1 MSPNSLAEAAAAPE
15 PRISIVVPV
24 CNEVDNLEPLLA
36 EIAAAIA
43 PLFPASGAYE
53 VILVDDGSV
62 DGSARKMAELRPAHP
77 SLRILRF
84 PANQGQ
90 SAALCAGFR
99 AARGGVV
106 VTLDADLQNDPADI
120 PRLLELLE
128 DCDMVSGIRQQRRDG
143 WVRLAA
149 SRIANRARNWV
160 VGDTVSD
167 VGCSLKAYRR
177 EFLVKLPAFNGL
189 HRFLPALF
197 KIQGARIREI
207 PVSHRARVHGVS
219 KYSINNRLWRGLHD
233 LVGVRWLQRRWVDP
247 SLAEEVSWTTPPSGS
262 SSVLPAR
269 PFSPPASSSSGSLPS
284 GSAKVSCR
292 WPSGS

>member
-1 MSPNSLAEAAAAPE
+1 MSPRSLAEAAAAPA

-36 EIAAAIA
+36 EIAAALA
-43 PLFPASGAYE
+43 ADFPEPGAYE

-62 DGSARKMAELRPAHP
+62 DGSAEKMAELQRQRAL
-77 SLRILRF
+77 LRILRF
-84 PANQGQ
+84 PRNQGQ
-90 SAALCAGFR
+90 SAAMCAGFR
-99 AARGGVV
+99 AARGAVV

-120 PRLLELLE
+120 PRLLALLE
-128 DCDMVSGIRQQRRDG
+128 SCDMVSGVRQQRRDG
-143 WVRLAA
+143 FLRLAA

-177 EFLVKLPAFNGL
+177 DFLVKLPAFNGL

-197 KIQGARIREI
+197 QIQGARIREI

-219 KYSINNRLWRGLHD
+219 KYSINNRLWRGLYD
-233 LVGVRWLQRRWVDP
+233 LVGVRWLQKRWVDP

-262 SSVLPAR
+262 SSASPGK
-269 PFSPPASSSSGSLPS
+269 PFSPPAS
-284 GSAKVSCR
+284 
-292 WPSGS
+292 